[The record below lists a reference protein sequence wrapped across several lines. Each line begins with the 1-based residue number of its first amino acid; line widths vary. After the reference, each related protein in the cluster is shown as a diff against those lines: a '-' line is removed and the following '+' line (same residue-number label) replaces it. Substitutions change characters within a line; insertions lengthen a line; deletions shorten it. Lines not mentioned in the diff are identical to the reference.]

1 MLAQKEIID
10 AFVTEIKTIHSELK
24 VIVDLQLKAPKLD
37 KKMFETFGQLVDRIY
52 GTAMTLGY
60 TSVGK
65 YFLAI
70 KEVSYMSS
78 QCDHEVGQKKALR
91 MMMECVDN
99 MEKIAACIYKKEELK
114 SLDRLF
120 MVEIAKADRLS
131 KTDFHSIK
139 RKSVA

>member
-1 MLAQKEIID
+1 MIQKELVD
-10 AFVTEIKTIHSELK
+10 DFVSEMRTIHKELQG
-24 VIVDLQLKAPKLD
+24 IVDIQLKNTKID
-37 KKMFETFGQLVDRIY
+37 KALFEKFGQLVDRIY

-78 QCDHEVGQKKALR
+78 QCDQDTGQKKALR

-99 MEKIAACIYKKEELK
+99 MEKICQCILKKEDLK
-114 SLDRLF
+114 SLDRF
-120 MVEIAKADRLS
+120 FTVEISKVDRLS
-131 KTDFHSIK
+131 KTDFQSIK

>member
-1 MLAQKEIID
+1 MNADNEMIEE
-10 AFVTEIKTIHSELK
+10 FVTEMKSIHK
-24 VIVDLQLKAPKLD
+24 DLQAIVNTQLKSA
-37 KKMFETFGQLVDRIY
+37 KMDNALFEKFGQMVDRIY

-78 QCDHEVGQKKALR
+78 QSQHEVGQKKALR
-91 MMMECVDN
+91 MLIECVEN
-99 MEKIAACIYKKEELK
+99 MEKICSCIYKKEELK
-114 SLDRLF
+114 SLDKLF
-120 MVEIAKADRLS
+120 MIEIAKADRLGKS
-131 KTDFHSIK
+131 DFQKIT

>member
-1 MLAQKEIID
+1 MIQKELVD
-10 AFVTEIKTIHSELK
+10 DFVTEMKEIHNDLRS
-24 VIVDLQLKAPKLD
+24 IVETQLKSTKLD
-37 KKMFETFGQLVDRIY
+37 KVLFEKFGQLVDRIY

-78 QCDHEVGQKKALR
+78 QCDHEVGQKKAIR

-99 MEKIAACIYKKEELK
+99 MEKICQCILKKEELK
-114 SLDRLF
+114 SLDRF
-120 MVEIAKADRLS
+120 FAVEIAKVDRLS
-131 KTDFHSIK
+131 KTDFHSIT

>member
-1 MLAQKEIID
+1 MIQKELVD
-10 AFVTEIKTIHSELK
+10 DFVTEMKTIHSELK
-24 VIVDLQLKAPKLD
+24 SIVETQLKSTKLD
-37 KKMFETFGQLVDRIY
+37 KVLFEKFGQLVDRIY

-78 QCDHEVGQKKALR
+78 QCDHEVGQKKAIR
-91 MMMECVDN
+91 MMMDCVDN
-99 MEKIAACIYKKEELK
+99 MDKICQCILKKEELK
-114 SLDRLF
+114 SLERF
-120 MVEIAKADRLS
+120 FTVEMAKVDRLS
-131 KTDFHSIK
+131 KTDFQTIK

>member
-1 MLAQKEIID
+1 VIQKELVD
-10 AFVTEIKTIHSELK
+10 DFVTEMKTIHSELK
-24 VIVDLQLKAPKLD
+24 SIVETQLKSTKLD
-37 KKMFETFGQLVDRIY
+37 KVLFEKFGQLVDRIY

-78 QCDHEVGQKKALR
+78 QCDHEVGQKKAIR
-91 MMMECVDN
+91 MMMDCVDN
-99 MEKIAACIYKKEELK
+99 MDKICQCILKKEELK
-114 SLDRLF
+114 SLERF
-120 MVEIAKADRLS
+120 FTVEMAKVDRLS
-131 KTDFHSIK
+131 KTDFQTIK

>member
-1 MLAQKEIID
+1 MQAQKEIID
-10 AFVTEIKTIHSELK
+10 AFVAEIKSIHQELQS
-24 VIVDLQLKAPKLD
+24 IVNLQLKTPKMDRSL
-37 KKMFETFGQLVDRIY
+37 FEKFGQLVDRIY

-120 MVEIAKADRLS
+120 MVEIAKVDRLS
-131 KTDFHSIK
+131 RTDFYSIK

>member
-1 MLAQKEIID
+1 MHGQKEIID
-10 AFVTEIKTIHSELK
+10 SFVAEMKEIHS
-24 VIVDLQLKAPKLD
+24 QLKGIVEQQLKNA
-37 KKMFETFGQLVDRIY
+37 KMDLPLFENFGQLIDRLY

-60 TSVGK
+60 TSVGQ

-78 QCDHEVGQKKALR
+78 QCNHVVGQKKALR
-91 MMMECVDN
+91 MMIECTDN
-99 MEKIAACIYKKEELK
+99 MEKICRCIHKKEELK

-120 MVEIAKADRLS
+120 IVEIAKVDRLS
-131 KTDFHSIK
+131 KTDFQSIK